1 MDKSLYSRR
10 SNLVIGFHGCD
21 KTVVDAVVAGKTDLL
36 SSTNDYDWLGNGIY
50 FWENNEERA
59 WQWAKDLAKR
69 KNSQIKEPAVVGAII
84 DLGYCFDLTDSTY
97 LQELKAAY
105 EAMVTVYK
113 ESGIELPKNTSIGNS
128 TDLLIRKLDC
138 AVVQTAL
145 TYNQDAN
152 AHPYDSVKGVFWEG
166 QELYPNAGFR
176 EKNHIQIC
184 VCNPNCINGYFL
196 PRGINQ
202 DYPNP

>member
-1 MDKSLYSRR
+1 MKESLYSRR
-10 SNLVIGFHGCD
+10 SNLVVGFHGCD
-21 KTVVDAVVAGKTDLL
+21 KSVVDAVIAGKTELL
-36 SSTNDYDWLGNGIY
+36 ASANDYDWLGSGIY
-50 FWENNEERA
+50 FWENNEDRA
-59 WQWAKDLAKR
+59 WQWAKQLSTR
-69 KNSQIKEPAVVGAII
+69 KSSSVKEPAVIGAII
-84 DLGYCFDLTDSTY
+84 DLGYCLDLTDSFY
-97 LQELKAAY
+97 LQELKTSY
-105 EAMVTVYK
+105 SVLK
-113 ESGIELPKNTSIGNS
+113 ELYADANMPLPRNETIGKS

-184 VCNPNCINGYFL
+184 VCNPNCIKGYFL
-196 PRGINQ
+196 PRDINQ

>member
-1 MDKSLYSRR
+1 MEESLYSRR

-21 KTVVDAVVAGKTDLL
+21 KSVVEDVISGKTDLIA
-36 SSTNDYDWLGNGIY
+36 STNDYDWLGSGIY

-59 WQWAKDLAKR
+59 WQWANDLAKR
-69 KNSQIKEPAVVGAII
+69 KNSQVRVPAVIGALI
-84 DLGYCFDLTDSTY
+84 DLGYCFDLTDSFY
-97 LQELKAAY
+97 LKELK
-105 EAMVTVYK
+105 TSYK
-113 ESGIELPKNTSIGNS
+113 VLEELYADSNLPLPQNTTIGS
-128 TDLLIRKLDC
+128 SSDKLIRKLDC

-145 TYNQDAN
+145 KINAKAN

-184 VCNPNCINGYFL
+184 VCNPNCIKGYFL